1 MAVALDDPALDP
13 AVLGKLR
20 WRCRRGLLENDL
32 LIERFF
38 ALYQATLTRD
48 QAAGIEALMELSD
61 PDLLDLLLARREPQG
76 ALDSATVR
84 LVLGQLRR
92 PALA

>member
-1 MAVALDDPALDP
+1 MTVSLDDRLLDP
-13 AVLGKLR
+13 AALGRLR

-32 LIERFF
+32 FIERFF
-38 ALYQATLTRD
+38 ALHRDGLTPD

-84 LVLGQLRR
+84 MVLGQLRS
-92 PALA
+92 PSLA